1 VTGRIAGAVQQ
12 ALYVKLRGR
21 QSAPFFIVDFVE
33 GGDPMES
40 LEELKQ
46 QLRKFAADR
55 DWDQFHSPKNIAMAL
70 SVEVSELLEHF
81 QWLTEDES
89 RSLDEAKLAEVADEI
104 ADVQNYLVRLADK
117 LGIDILAAA
126 EIKFAKNEAKY
137 PADLVRGSS
146 KKYSEY

>member
-1 VTGRIAGAVQQ
+1 M
-12 ALYVKLRGR
+12 K
-21 QSAPFFIVDFVE
+21 
-33 GGDPMES
+33 S
-40 LEELKQ
+40 LEDLKLK
-46 QLRKFAADR
+46 LRKFAGDR

-89 RSLDEAKLAEVADEI
+89 KHLDAAALAEVADEI

-117 LGIDILAAA
+117 LGIDILDAAA
-126 EIKFAKNEAKY
+126 VKFVKNEAKY

-146 KKYSEY
+146 KKYSEYKQIKKDASLDVKPDSKPDA

>member
-1 VTGRIAGAVQQ
+1 
-12 ALYVKLRGR
+12 
-21 QSAPFFIVDFVE
+21 
-33 GGDPMES
+33 MES
-40 LEELKQ
+40 LEDLKLK
-46 QLRKFAADR
+46 LRKFAGDR

-89 RSLDEAKLAEVADEI
+89 KNLDAAALSEVADEI

-117 LGIDILAAA
+117 LGIDILDAAA
-126 EIKFAKNEAKY
+126 TKFVKNEAKY

-146 KKYSEY
+146 KKYSEYKQIKDGARADEESDAKSDPKPK